1 MMTKYLLFFGLLWS
15 GIILSQ
21 EQATFYFDLD
31 QDFLNRISEVKFTH
45 WLLDNQQIK
54 ISRIEAYCDST
65 ASFSYN
71 KQLAYKRAEHVKKRL
86 EENTILVDSTSI
98 IVAFGE
104 DFKGA
109 THQGIHRK
117 VVIFYQ
123 KTIQN
128 SNLIIPSTVPN
139 VNPVNPIEAP
149 ITLTSKNLTTQLQ
162 KAKAGEFI
170 ILQNVNFKF
179 NSEVMVDPAAEI
191 LKELLRFMQLEPTLK
206 IEIQGHICCN
216 SDPNDIKLSARRAKA
231 VRDYLIS
238 NGIWQQRLSYKGFG
252 SNKPLFILPEKNE
265 KERAANRRVEIL
277 IVQK

>member
-1 MMTKYLLFFGLLWS
+1 MIKYLFFVCLLWS
-15 GIILSQ
+15 GTIFSQ
-21 EQATFYFDLD
+21 EQATFYFDVD
-31 QDFLNRISEVKFTH
+31 HDYLNRQSEIKFVR
-45 WLLDNQQIK
+45 WSQDNQQIK

-65 ASFSYN
+65 ASFAYN
-71 KQLAYKRAEHVKKRL
+71 KRLANSRAEHIKKRL
-86 EENTILVDSTSI
+86 EENTILIDSTAI
-98 IVAFGE
+98 VVAFGD
-104 DFKGA
+104 DFIGA
-109 THQGIHRK
+109 TQHGIHRK
-117 VVIFYQ
+117 VVVFYQ
-123 KTIQN
+123 KIVRN
-128 SNLIIPSTVPN
+128 SDLIIPSLVQN
-139 VNPVNPIEAP
+139 VNTVNPLEAP
-149 ITLTSKNLTTQLQ
+149 VTLTSIDLTTQLQ

-179 NSEVMVDPAAEI
+179 NSEVMVDPAADI

-216 SDPNDIKLSARRAKA
+216 SDPKDIKLSTRRAKA

-238 NGIWQQRLSYKGFG
+238 NGISQQRLSYKGFG

>member
-1 MMTKYLLFFGLLWS
+1 MIKYLFFVCLLWS
-15 GIILSQ
+15 GTIFSQ
-21 EQATFYFDLD
+21 DQATFYFDVD
-31 QDFLNRISEVKFTH
+31 QDYLNRTSEVKFTR
-45 WLLDNQQIK
+45 WLQDNQQIK

-65 ASFSYN
+65 ASFAYN
-71 KQLAYKRAEHVKKRL
+71 KRLANSRAEHIKKRL
-86 EENTILVDSTSI
+86 EENTILIDSTAI
-98 IVAFGE
+98 VVAFGD
-104 DFKGA
+104 DFIGA
-109 THQGIHRK
+109 TQHGIHRK
-117 VVIFYQ
+117 VVVFYQ
-123 KTIQN
+123 KIVRN
-128 SNLIIPSTVPN
+128 SDLIIPSLVQN
-139 VNPVNPIEAP
+139 VNTVNPLEAP
-149 ITLTSKNLTTQLQ
+149 VTLTSIDLTTQLQ

-179 NSEVMVDPAAEI
+179 NSEVMVDPAADI

-216 SDPNDIKLSARRAKA
+216 SDPKDIKLSTRRAKA

-238 NGIWQQRLSYKGFG
+238 NGISQQRLSYKGFG

>member
-1 MMTKYLLFFGLLWS
+1 MIKYLFFVCLLWS
-15 GIILSQ
+15 GTIFSQ
-21 EQATFYFDLD
+21 HQATFYFDVD
-31 QDFLNRISEVKFTH
+31 QDYLNRTSEVKFNK
-45 WLLDNQQIK
+45 WLQDNQQIK

-65 ASFSYN
+65 ASFLYN
-71 KQLAYKRAEHVKKRL
+71 KRLAYKRAEHIKKWL
-86 EENTILVDSTSI
+86 EENTILVDSATI

-109 THQGIHRK
+109 THHGIHRK

-123 KTIQN
+123 KIVPK
-128 SNLIIPSTVPN
+128 SDLIIPSLVQN
-139 VNPVNPIEAP
+139 KKPVNPIEAP
-149 ITLTSKNLTTQLQ
+149 VTLTSIDLTTQLQ

-179 NSEVMVDPAAEI
+179 NSEVMVDPATEI
-191 LKELLRFMQLEPTLK
+191 LKELLHFMQLEPILK

-216 SDPNDIKLSARRAKA
+216 SDPNDIKLSTRRAKA

-238 NGIWQQRLSYKGFG
+238 NGISQQRLSYKGFG